1 VRQLLDRLDDPVSGK
16 VMEELNAEVPA
27 WKLAEA
33 ENMVK
38 IAGNTIYNK
47 YNVVDG
53 AQYCS

>member
-1 VRQLLDRLDDPVSGK
+1 MRQLLDRLDDPVSGK

-38 IAGNTIYNK
+38 IAGNSIYNK
-47 YNVVDG
+47 YNVVEG

>member
-38 IAGNTIYNK
+38 IAGNSIYNK
-47 YNVVDG
+47 YNVVEG